1 MGLLP
6 LPSPPRDTSYPF
18 QWLYAQQAYPVG
30 RKVRED
36 VVNEAKTEDDSSDPH
51 DRTFSAQGQW
61 ENPFMWGYVLKIQA
75 LETKDS
81 TGQWMLYSVYIL

>member
-1 MGLLP
+1 M
-6 LPSPPRDTSYPF
+6 
-18 QWLYAQQAYPVG
+18 
-30 RKVRED
+30 
-36 VVNEAKTEDDSSDPH
+36 NEAKTEDDSSDPH